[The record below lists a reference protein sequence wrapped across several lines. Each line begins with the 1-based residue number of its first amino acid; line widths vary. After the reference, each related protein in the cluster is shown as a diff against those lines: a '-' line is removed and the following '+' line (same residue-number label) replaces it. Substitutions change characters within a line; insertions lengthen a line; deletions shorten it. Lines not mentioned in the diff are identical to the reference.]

1 MSGRFFGSALAAA
14 VLWAV
19 LAFAAPMVAGAQTL
33 TLADRAQKTSLTR
46 DTLLARPDVREITL
60 DHDPV
65 YGHAMTYR
73 AIPAA
78 SLLKGL
84 AVGADDYVQA
94 KATDDFSVS
103 IPARLLGEAYIAI
116 EPAAAP
122 WPKLPGVDKGTAG
135 PFYIVWRAANPADI
149 SSEYWSY
156 HLAALTIT
164 DSPTKR
170 WPQLGAAGASDQVRH
185 GLERFVSVCMA
196 CHRFE
201 GAGEGT
207 MGPDLG
213 RPMNPAA
220 WFQPAALKKF
230 IRNPKSVRDWPDAK
244 MPAISPAALSD
255 TDIDAIVAWLEY
267 KLLKH

>member
-1 MSGRFFGSALAAA
+1 MSGRFLSGALLGAALMLAAPA
-14 VLWAV
+14 
-19 LAFAAPMVAGAQTL
+19 MAQTL
-33 TLADRAQKTSLTR
+33 TLADRTHTTTLTR
-46 DTLLARPDVREITL
+46 EALLARPDVREITL
-60 DHDPV
+60 DRDPV
-65 YGHAMTYR
+65 YGRAMTYR
-73 AIPAA
+73 ALPATA
-78 SLLKGL
+78 LLKDL
-84 AVGADDYVQA
+84 TVGADDYMQA

-103 IPARLLGEAYIAI
+103 IPAHLLGEAYIAI
-116 EPAAAP
+116 EPAATP
-122 WPKLPGVDKGTAG
+122 WPKMPGVDKGTAG
-135 PFYIVWRAANPADI
+135 PFYLIWRAANPAAI

-156 HLAALTIT
+156 HLAALTVT

-170 WPQLGAAGASDQVRH
+170 WPQLGVAAGAPDQVRH
-185 GLERFVSVCMA
+185 GLERFVSVCLA
-196 CHRFE
+196 CHRFD

-244 MPAISPAALSD
+244 MPALSPESLTDS
-255 TDIDAIVAWLEY
+255 DIDAIVAWLEY

>member
-1 MSGRFFGSALAAA
+1 M
-14 VLWAV
+14 
-19 LAFAAPMVAGAQTL
+19 
-33 TLADRAQKTSLTR
+33 
-46 DTLLARPDVREITL
+46 
-60 DHDPV
+60 
-65 YGHAMTYR
+65 
-73 AIPAA
+73 
-78 SLLKGL
+78 
-84 AVGADDYVQA
+84 QA

-116 EPAAAP
+116 EPAGAP
-122 WPKLPGVDKGTAG
+122 WPRLPGVDKGTAG
-135 PFYIVWRAANPADI
+135 PFYIIWRAANPADI

-164 DSPTKR
+164 DSPAKR
-170 WPQLGAAGASDQVRH
+170 WPQLGVAAGASDQVRH

-196 CHRFE
+196 CHRFD

-244 MPAISPAALSD
+244 MPALSPEALSD
-255 TDIDAIVAWLEY
+255 ADIDAIVAWLEY
-267 KLLKH
+267 KLPKR